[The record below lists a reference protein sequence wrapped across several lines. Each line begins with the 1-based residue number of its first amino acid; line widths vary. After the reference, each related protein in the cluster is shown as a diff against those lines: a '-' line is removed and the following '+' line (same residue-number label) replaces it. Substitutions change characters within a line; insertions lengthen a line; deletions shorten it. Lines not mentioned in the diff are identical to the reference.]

1 MLRPIPLKILR
12 SVADVDVCS
21 GVDRYQN
28 QTYTRYTVEHV
39 HIQPTDVI
47 RKTVSNA
54 DMQLSSML
62 FVDARH
68 STPALDW
75 AALFRNAQ
83 ALGGDVRVTIRG
95 VTYTVAS
102 VDELR
107 DDTDTLHHWEVG
119 LV

>member
-1 MLRPIPLKILR
+1 MLRPIPSKILR

-47 RKTVSNA
+47 RKTVNNA
-54 DMQLSSML
+54 DMQLTATL

-75 AALFRNAQ
+75 AGLFRGAQ
-83 ALGGDVRVTIRG
+83 ALGGDMRVTIRG
-95 VTYTVAS
+95 ITRTVAS

-107 DDTDTLHHWEVG
+107 DDTDHLHHWEVG